1 MRDHETILLHLRT
14 YRDPE
19 LVPTIRS
26 ALAHAMHS
34 SLVHFGICRQFH
46 PNDGFD
52 NLDEYWA
59 DPRFHVVDV
68 PY

>member
-1 MRDHETILLHLRT
+1 MHDHETILLHLPA

-26 ALAHAMHS
+26 ALAQAMHP

-46 PNDGFD
+46 PNDGLD
-52 NLDEYWA
+52 NLDAYRA
-59 DPRFHVVDV
+59 DPRFHVMDV

>member
-1 MRDHETILLHLRT
+1 MPDHETILLHLRT

-26 ALAHAMHS
+26 ALAQAMHPS
-34 SLVHFGICRQFH
+34 VVHFGIFRQCH
-46 PNDGFD
+46 PNGGFD
-52 NLDEYWA
+52 NLDEYRA
-59 DPRFHVVDV
+59 DPKLHVMDG

>member
-1 MRDHETILLHLRT
+1 VNHETILLHPPA

-26 ALAHAMHS
+26 ALAQAM
-34 SLVHFGICRQFH
+34 H

-52 NLDEYWA
+52 NLGEYRA
-59 DPRFHVVDV
+59 DSRFHGMDV
-68 PY
+68 LY